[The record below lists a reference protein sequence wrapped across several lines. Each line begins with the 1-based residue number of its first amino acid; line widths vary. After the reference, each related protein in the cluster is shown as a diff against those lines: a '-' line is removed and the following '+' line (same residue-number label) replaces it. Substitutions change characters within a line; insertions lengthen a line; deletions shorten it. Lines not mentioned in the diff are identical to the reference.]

1 MDSFIQAGPGLFGY
15 YPLLDRSGGGGH
27 AGPKRPKYYF
37 QIALQEPNALSGIP
51 EYLRIIAKPIV
62 DIILNGSDPYEF
74 PRYANTHSQHTGTAQ
89 CPCRR

>member
-51 EYLRIIAKPIV
+51 EYARKAYRKIPQFFRILPGCIHFV
-62 DIILNGSDPYEF
+62 
-74 PRYANTHSQHTGTAQ
+74 
-89 CPCRR
+89 